1 MQRAATIIGDAVV
14 SLISYQ
20 SAPFYTAASIVPAK
34 LLYAFARPA
43 LFSLDPEAA
52 HNLTLPALRRAAAL
66 GLTSL
71 LGKPAADPR
80 TVMGVTFPNP
90 VGLAAGLDKDGA
102 YIDGLAA
109 LGFGSIEIGTV
120 TPRAQPGNPK
130 PRMFRLPAAN
140 AIINRMGFNNGGVDA
155 FVANVQASRF
165 YQERQGVL
173 GLNIG
178 KNADTP
184 IERAAEDYLHCLAKV
199 YPYASYVTVNI
210 SSPNTKNL
218 RQLQGASELDALL
231 SRLKETQ
238 QRLADLHKRYVPLA
252 LKIAPDIDAEQIK
265 TIADALLRHKIDGV
279 IATNTTISREAVRG
293 LQHENEAGG
302 LSGAP
307 VLALSTSVVRQLHG
321 ELGDALPIIGVG
333 GIFSGADAQAKI
345 AAGAALVQ
353 LYSGLIY
360 RGPALV
366 RECAAALRQKS

>member
-1 MQRAATIIGDAVV
+1 M
-14 SLISYQ
+14 SE
-20 SAPFYTAASIVPAK
+20 K
-34 LLYAFARPA
+34 LLYALTRPL
-43 LFSLDPEAA
+43 LFSIDAEAA
-52 HNLTLPALRRAAAL
+52 HNLTMPALRRAAAL
-66 GLTSL
+66 GLTRAVR
-71 LGKPAADPR
+71 KPEADPR
-80 TVMGVTFPNP
+80 LVMGISFPNP

-120 TPRAQPGNPK
+120 TPRAQAGNPK
-130 PRMFRLPAAN
+130 PRMFRLPAAQG
-140 AIINRMGFNNGGVDA
+140 IINRMGFNNGGVDA

-165 YQERQGVL
+165 YQNREGVL

-184 IERAAEDYLHCLAKV
+184 IERAADDYLHCLQKV

-231 SRLKETQ
+231 SQLKDAQ
-238 QRLADLHKRYVPLA
+238 SRLADQHKRYVPIT

-265 TIADALLRHKIDGV
+265 NIAGALLRHKIDGV
-279 IATNTTISREAVRG
+279 IATNTTLSRSAVDG
-293 LQHENEAGG
+293 MQHGAEAGG

-307 VLALSTSVVRQLHG
+307 VFELSNIVIRALKA

-333 GIFSGADAQAKI
+333 GIMRGADAVAKI
-345 AAGAALVQ
+345 DAGAALVQ

-360 RGPALV
+360 AGPALV
-366 RECAAALRQKS
+366 RDCARALKNP

>member
-1 MQRAATIIGDAVV
+1 MSEKFLY
-14 SLISYQ
+14 SL
-20 SAPFYTAASIVPAK
+20 
-34 LLYAFARPA
+34 ARPL
-43 LFSLDPEAA
+43 LFAMDAEAA
-52 HNLTLPALRRAAAL
+52 HHLTLPAMKRAAAL
-66 GLTSL
+66 GLTRL
-71 LGKPAADPR
+71 LKKPQADPR
-80 TVMGVTFPNP
+80 TVMGISFPNP

-102 YIDGLAA
+102 FIDALAD
-109 LGFGSIEIGTV
+109 LGFGSIEVGTV
-120 TPRAQPGNPK
+120 TPRAQAGNPK
-130 PRMFRLPAAN
+130 PRMFRLPAAH

-165 YQERQGVL
+165 YQNRAGVL

-184 IERAAEDYLHCLAKV
+184 IERAAEDYLHCLEKV

-231 SRLKETQ
+231 EQLKAAQARLSD
-238 QRLADLHKRYVPLA
+238 RHKRYVPLA

-265 TIADALLRHKIDGV
+265 TIADSLTRHKIDGV
-279 IATNTTISREAVRG
+279 IATNTTLSRSAVEGMRHG
-293 LQHENEAGG
+293 AEAGG

-307 VLALSTSVVRQLHG
+307 VFELSNTVIRLLKA

-333 GIFSGADAQAKI
+333 GIMRGADAKTKI
-345 AAGAALVQ
+345 DAGAQLVQ

-360 RGPALV
+360 AGPGLV
-366 RECAAALRQKS
+366 RDCADALRGN